1 MPTTNSAK
9 KRMRQST
16 KARIQNLVVRTQ
28 VRSVRRSF
36 FEAVA
41 GKQKDVAE
49 KLYRQYCSLLDK
61 TAKKCVIKKNTASR
75 RKTRAKAML
84 KTVQA

>member
-9 KRMRQST
+9 KRMRQSA
-16 KARIQNLVVRTQ
+16 KARIRNVIAKTQIRSMRRTY
-28 VRSVRRSF
+28 

-41 GKQKDVAE
+41 GKKKDEAE

-61 TAKKCVIKKNTASR
+61 TAKKGIIKQNTASR

-84 KTVQA
+84 AGLQG

>member
-9 KRMRQST
+9 KRMRQSAM
-16 KARIQNLVVRTQ
+16 ARTRNIVAKTQ
-28 VRSVRRSF
+28 IRSLRRSF

-41 GKQKDVAE
+41 GKQKDEAD

-61 TAKKCVIKKNTASR
+61 TAKKGIIKKNTSSR
-75 RKTRAKAML
+75 RKTRAMAMVKGLKA
-84 KTVQA
+84 